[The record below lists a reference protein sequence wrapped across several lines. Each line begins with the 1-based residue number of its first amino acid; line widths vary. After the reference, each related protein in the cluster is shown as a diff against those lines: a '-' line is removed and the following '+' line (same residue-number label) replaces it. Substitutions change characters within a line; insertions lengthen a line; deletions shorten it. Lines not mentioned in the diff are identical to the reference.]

1 MDRLTKFSL
10 KNRAAIIIM
19 VFLISI
25 LGVYSGSKLP
35 MEFLPSIDNPAIT
48 VTTLSQGLDAETMTK
63 DVTDPLE
70 KQFRNLEHIDGITSS
85 THEGLSRIDI
95 AYTSKANMKDAAREV
110 EKTINTIK
118 LPKDVTKPVVSQ
130 LNTSMIPL
138 AQITIQKQNGFS
150 KADEKQIE
158 KEIVPQLESIDGV
171 ANVMFFGKSTSELSI
186 VLDPNQ
192 LKDKNVTSQQVL
204 TVLQGKE
211 TSTPAGAIT
220 VNKAEYN
227 LRVIGDIKN
236 VNDIKNITV
245 TPQVKLQ
252 DVAQIELKQHYD
264 TISHINGEEGTGLI
278 IMKEPSKNA
287 VAIGKEIDKKIK
299 DISKQYKDQFSIK
312 LLASTHEQVEN
323 AVTSMGKEVILGAIA
338 ATLIIL
344 IFLRN
349 FRTTLI
355 AVVSIP
361 LSILLTLFLLHQSN
375 ITLNILTLGGLAVA
389 VGRLVDDS
397 IVVIENIFR
406 RLQKESFSKDII
418 LDATKEVAVAI
429 TSSTLTTVAVF
440 LPIGLVSGVIGKLM
454 LPMVLA
460 VVYSILSSLIV
471 ALTVVPLMAFLLL
484 KKTKRRNSHSS
495 PRYVATL
502 KWALSHKFII
512 LLTSFL
518 LFAGSIAAY
527 ILLPKANIKSEDDT
541 MLSVNMTFPG
551 DYDSEAKKQKA
562 FDFEKKL
569 LSNSDVTDV
578 ILRMGSSAEDAQWG
592 QTTQNNLATIFV
604 VFKKGSDID
613 QYIKELKKD
622 HTTFE
627 PAELDYIKTSYSD
640 SGGGNNLQF
649 NVTATNET
657 NLKKAANIVETKL
670 KGMDDLSK
678 VKTNIEESKKEWQIH
693 IDQTKAEQLGLTPEL
708 AAQQVSFLMK
718 KSPIGEISINNE
730 KTTIM
735 IEHKKASVNKQEDI
749 LNTNILSPINGPIP
763 LKDIA
768 TISEKQLQT
777 EIFHKDG
784 KETIQITAE
793 ASSEDLS
800 KVSAEVNKAIA
811 DLDLPTGA
819 KVNIAGATE
828 SMQENFTDL
837 FKIMGIAIGIVYLIM
852 VITFGQAR
860 APFAIL
866 FSLPLAA
873 VGGILGLIIS
883 RTPVD
888 VNSLI
893 GALMLIGIVVTNAIV
908 LIERVQ
914 QNRENGMETREAL
927 LEAGSTR
934 LRPIIMTA
942 ITTIVAMLPLLF
954 GQSQAGSMVSKSLAV
969 VVIGG
974 LAVSTVLTL
983 VVVPVMY
990 ELLDKIGRKRRSRRK
1005 ISTST
1010 ETPDI

>member
-1 MDRLTKFSL
+1 MERLTKFSL

-19 VFLISI
+19 IFLISV

-48 VTTLSQGLDAETMTK
+48 ITTLSEGLDAEVMTK
-63 DVTDPLE
+63 EVTEPLE
-70 KQFRNLEHIDGITSS
+70 KQFRNLEHVDTITSS

-110 EKTINTIK
+110 EKITNAIV
-118 LPKDVTKPVVSQ
+118 LPKEISKPIVSQ

-138 AQITIQKQNGFS
+138 AQITIQKQNGFT

-158 KEIVPQLESIDGV
+158 EEIVPQLENIEGV
-171 ANVMFFGKSTSELSI
+171 ASVMDFGKSTSELSI
-186 VLDPNQ
+186 ELDPIQMKN
-192 LKDKNVTSQQVL
+192 KNVTTQQVL
-204 TVLQGKE
+204 AALQGKE
-211 TSTPAGAIT
+211 TSTSAGQIT
-220 VNKAEYN
+220 VNDEEYS
-227 LRVIGDIKN
+227 LRVIGNIKSI
-236 VNDIKNITV
+236 DEIKNITLM
-245 TPQVKLQ
+245 PQVKLQ
-252 DVAQIELKQHYD
+252 DIAQVELKQHYNS
-264 TISHINGEEGTGLI
+264 ISHINGEDGMGLV

-287 VAIGKEIDKKIK
+287 VAIGKEIDKKVK
-299 DISKQYKDQFSIK
+299 DIKKEYEDTFTIK
-312 LLASTHEQVEN
+312 TLSSTHEQVEN

-349 FRTTLI
+349 IRITLI

-361 LSILLTLFLLHQSN
+361 LSILLTLFLLNQSN

-406 RLQKESFSKDII
+406 RLQKEPFSKDII
-418 LDATKEVAVAI
+418 LGATKEVATAI

-440 LPIGLVSGVIGKLM
+440 LPIGLVSGAIGEFM

-460 VVYSILSSLIV
+460 VVYSILSSLLV

-484 KKTKRRNSHSS
+484 KKTKQQKPKPARR
-495 PRYVATL
+495 YLAIL
-502 KWALSHKFII
+502 QWALSHKFII
-512 LLTSFL
+512 LFTSFL
-518 LFAGSIAAY
+518 LFVGSVAAY
-527 ILLPKANIKSEDDT
+527 IVLPKANIKSEDDT
-541 MLSVNMTFPG
+541 MLSIDMTFPTN
-551 DYDSEAKKQKA
+551 YDPELRKQQA
-562 FDFEKKL
+562 FAFEQKL
-569 LSNSDVTDV
+569 LSNNDVTDV
-578 ILRMGSSAEDAQWG
+578 VLRMGSNPEDAQWG
-592 QTTQNNLATIFV
+592 QTTKNNLASIFV
-604 VFKKGSDID
+604 SFKKGSDID
-613 QYIKELKKD
+613 QYIKQLKQEQKS
-622 HTTFE
+622 FQ
-627 PAELDYIKTSYSD
+627 PAEFDYMKISYS
-640 SGGGNNLQF
+640 SFGGGNSLQF
-649 NVTATNET
+649 NVTANNDA
-657 NLKKAANIVETKL
+657 NLKEAADTVVTKL
-670 KGMDDLSK
+670 KDLDNISK
-678 VKTNIEESKKEWQIH
+678 VKTNIEESKNEWQIH
-693 IDQTKAEQLGLTPEL
+693 IDQTKAEQAGLTPE
-708 AAQQVSFLMK
+708 AVGQQVSLLMK
-718 KSPIGEISINNE
+718 KAPIGQLTLDGE
-730 KTTIM
+730 KTIIM
-735 IEHKKASVNKQEDI
+735 LEHKKENINEKNDI
-749 LNTNILSPINGPIP
+749 LNANILSPISGPIP

-768 TISEKQLQT
+768 TISEQQIQT
-777 EIFHKDG
+777 DIFHKDG
-784 KETIQITAE
+784 KETIQISAE
-793 ASSEDLS
+793 ATNEDLS

-811 DLDLPTGA
+811 ELDLPAGA
-819 KVNIAGATE
+819 NVTIAGVTE
-828 SMQENFTDL
+828 SMQESFTDL

-888 VNSLI
+888 LNSLI

-914 QNRENGMETREAL
+914 QNRENGMTTREAL

-954 GQSQAGSMVSKSLAV
+954 GQTQAGSMVSKSLAV

-974 LAVSTVLTL
+974 LAVSTLLTL

-990 ELLDKIGRKRRSRRK
+990 ELLDNIGKKRRSRRK
-1005 ISTST
+1005 ISPSIETT
-1010 ETPDI
+1010 EV

>member
-299 DISKQYKDQFSIK
+299 DISKQYKNQFSIK

-344 IFLRN
+344 IFLRS

-355 AVVSIP
+355 AVISIP

-622 HTTFE
+622 LTAFE